1 MRKGFSLMN
10 IALWIAAS
18 ALALF
23 MLAAGFM
30 KVSRPIQEI
39 RKMPWAAK
47 MPANYIRL
55 IGSAEILGAL
65 GLVLPLATGMAV
77 ILTPVAALCLAV
89 LMAGATITHIRIKD
103 PKSAALTTTVL
114 MALALFVAFG
124 RFSGLN

>member
-1 MRKGFSLMN
+1 MN

-30 KVSRPIQEI
+30 KVSRPIPEI

-47 MPANYIRL
+47 MPSNYIRL
-55 IGSAEILGAL
+55 IGAGEILGAL
-65 GLVLPLATGMAV
+65 GLVLPLATGMAI